1 METNNVEDKA
11 LQDNIILR
19 RILTPPLPAAG
30 LSARSATIY
39 TMGFEE
45 FYSTEMNSQ

>member
-19 RILTPPLPAAG
+19 RILTPPLPAALQLVYLPGQPLFIAWG
-30 LSARSATIY
+30 LKNFTL
-39 TMGFEE
+39 
-45 FYSTEMNSQ
+45 QK